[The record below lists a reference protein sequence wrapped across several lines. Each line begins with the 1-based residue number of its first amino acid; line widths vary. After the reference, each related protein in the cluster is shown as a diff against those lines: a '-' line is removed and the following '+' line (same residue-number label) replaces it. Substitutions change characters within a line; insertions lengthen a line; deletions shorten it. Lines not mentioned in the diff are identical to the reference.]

1 MAMAHSRAM
10 SPTPKPPLYPFAER
24 VPDGDNRPRMV
35 CNDCG
40 WIHYSN
46 PKIVVGAVCLWQDK
60 LLLCR
65 RAIEPR
71 LGFWTIPA
79 GYLEE
84 RESPET
90 GAMREAMEEAGADI
104 ELTGLLGVYN
114 VTRISQV
121 QLIYRA
127 RLRNPDVVAGEESLE
142 VGLFDWAEIPW
153 DDLAFPTVHW
163 ALGHYREVGEAPVFS
178 PRSNPAGA
186 STRY

>member
-1 MAMAHSRAM
+1 M
-10 SPTPKPPLYPFAER
+10 SQLPKPPAYPFAEQ
-24 VPDGDNRPRMV
+24 VPPGDNRPRLV

-40 WIHYSN
+40 WIHYAN
-46 PKIVVGAVCLWQDK
+46 PKIVVGSVCLWQNRI
-60 LLLCR
+60 LLCK

-71 LGFWTIPA
+71 RGFWTLPA

-84 RESPET
+84 HESPEA
-90 GAMREAMEEAGADI
+90 GAMREAREEACADI

-127 RLRNPDVVAGEESLE
+127 RLRNADIAAGEESLA
-142 VGLFDWAEIPW
+142 VGLYRWDDIPW

-163 ALGHYREVGEAPVFS
+163 ALRHYREIGDAAVFS
-178 PRSNPAGA
+178 PRGNPPGG
-186 STRY
+186 TGQV